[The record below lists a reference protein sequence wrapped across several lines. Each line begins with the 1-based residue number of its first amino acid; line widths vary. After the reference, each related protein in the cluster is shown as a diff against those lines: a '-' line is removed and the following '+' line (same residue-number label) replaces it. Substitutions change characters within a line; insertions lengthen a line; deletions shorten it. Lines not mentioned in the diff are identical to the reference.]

1 MNEAKAAMTGAAAMS
16 AELERVKE
24 NLRHAEGQL
33 AEWKE
38 RHADAKREV
47 ERRGQLLDEAEV
59 RLPLPPRSHP
69 PCRRRREE
77 MALAGC
83 EFGNPLGARKEA
95 YTKSTELVVTPNQM
109 T

>member
-1 MNEAKAAMTGAAAMS
+1 MS

-69 PCRRRREE
+69 AFRRRREE
-77 MALAGC
+77 MALAAMAAGGC